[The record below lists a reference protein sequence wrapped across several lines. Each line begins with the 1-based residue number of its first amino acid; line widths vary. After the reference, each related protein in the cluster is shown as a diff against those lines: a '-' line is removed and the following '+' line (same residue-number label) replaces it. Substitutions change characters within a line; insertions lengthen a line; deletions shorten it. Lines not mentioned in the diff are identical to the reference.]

1 MLGDSSI
8 EDFAKVFLKFTDI
21 VLAECCFVSLFH
33 GRECIIFMRERD
45 LFFRRVLALTVVRG
59 VVGIRILGVA
69 RLPRAECNRLC

>member
-21 VLAECCFVSLFH
+21 VLAECCFFRVFQ
-33 GRECIIFMRERD
+33 GTFMRERD
-45 LFFRRVLALTVVRG
+45 LFFKRVLALTVVRG